1 MKTLR
6 RAIAVGMVA
15 AFATVAFAAQAPAD
29 HTEARLT
36 LAIDPDVGPVG
47 QTINA
52 QLPDEAFVPAAGDEC
67 AASSSVNQ
75 VISQAFADF
84 ASGLPPEQV
93 LQNIAAGILEEVT
106 AGPEFAGT
114 LDSILFPL
122 VFADVATQEPLSDPA
137 FWDPDTGQGSIVA
150 PGTDVNTGEPLAR
163 PAIYAVAATCL
174 GINPDL
180 LPDAVAAAVA
190 ALVDVLDDQTTA
202 VTALTT
208 CLAAAGVDPA
218 AIAACI
224 ATFAE
229 TVATQIEE
237 AVPGILEALLTA
249 VIDQD
254 PDVAWAALYCLTG
267 DNFEQ
272 CGGEGPAG
280 PAGAAEPVTAVARFT
295 G

>member
-1 MKTLR
+1 MKTLKR
-6 RAIAVGMVA
+6 VIAVSLVA
-15 AFATVAFAAQAPAD
+15 TFAMVAFAIPAPAD

-36 LAIDPDVGPVG
+36 LEIDPDVGPVG

-52 QLPDEAFVPAAGDEC
+52 QLPAEAFDPAAGDEC

-75 VISQAFADF
+75 VLAQAFADF
-84 ASGLPPEQV
+84 ASGLEPTEV
-93 LQNIAAGILEEVT
+93 LENIAANILEEVV

-114 LDSILFPL
+114 LESILFPL
-122 VFADVATQEPLSDPA
+122 VFADVATQEPLSDPS

-174 GINPDL
+174 GINEDL
-180 LPDAVAAAVA
+180 VPDAVAAAVA
-190 ALVDVLDDQTTA
+190 SLVDILDDQTTEVSTLLA
-202 VTALTT
+202 CLT
-208 CLAAAGVDPA
+208 AAGADPT

-224 ATFAE
+224 TTFVEAVGTAVE
-229 TVATQIEE
+229 D
-237 AVPGILEALLTA
+237 AVPGILETLLLA
-249 VIDQD
+249 VINQD

-267 DNFEQ
+267 DNFET
-272 CGGEGPAG
+272 CDVPAA
-280 PAGAAEPVTAVARFT
+280 PLAPAEPVAAVARFT